1 MAIFNN
7 PHPLLDNEKGNFLDQ
22 EFNCEL
28 LESKI
33 QGGLYSFHFEAEITE
48 PNILNLIEK
57 QTVLFVIKVD
67 CKPYY
72 SKVFNA
78 TTANP
83 FEVNFNIEYE
93 EIPADFSFEFTPLL
107 IAKKTFSY
115 QNSNAEFP
123 MDSYSFNIKK
133 NQILGSHNS
142 LKLKFQRGYKLFDSG
157 PLIRISKLP
166 KNQNPR
172 CGTMDI
178 KLSEQFNIIVKLN
191 ENTFQKFKELNSLDS
206 RLLDNIL
213 ALPILQFALS
223 DLNNNEQNKEK
234 PWAQML
240 DQEFDIL
247 NLESQEDILKKC
259 DEILKAPIPKFIDY
273 FTSKYEN

>member
-7 PHPLLDNEKGNFLDQ
+7 PHPLLDNEKGNFLDK

-33 QGGLYSFHFEAEITE
+33 QDGLYSFHFKAEITE
-48 PNILNLIEK
+48 ANILNLIENE
-57 QTVLFVIKVD
+57 TVLFVIKVD

-78 TTANP
+78 TSGNP
-83 FEVNFNIEYE
+83 YEVYFNIEYE
-93 EIPADFSFEFTPLL
+93 EIPANFSFEFTPLL
-107 IAKKTFSY
+107 IAKNTFNY

-123 MDSYSFNIKK
+123 MDSYSFNITK

-157 PLIRISKLP
+157 PLIKIVKLP
-166 KNQNPR
+166 KNQNPT

-191 ENTFQKFKELNSLDS
+191 ENTFQKFKDLNSLDS
-206 RLLDNIL
+206 RLLDNLL
-213 ALPILQFALS
+213 ALPILQFVLS
-223 DLNNNEQNKEK
+223 DLTFSNQNREK
-234 PWAQML
+234 QWVQML
-240 DQEFDIL
+240 DEEFDIL
-247 NLESQEDILKKC
+247 NLESQEDILQKC
-259 DEILKAPIPKFIDY
+259 DEILKSPIPKFIDY

>member
-28 LESKI
+28 LESQI
-33 QGGLYSFHFEAEITE
+33 QNGLYTFHFKAEITE
-48 PNILNLIEK
+48 PNMLNLIKENI
-57 QTVLFVIKVD
+57 VLFVIKVD

-78 TTANP
+78 TLENP
-83 FEVNFNIEYE
+83 LEVTFNIEYE

-107 IAKKTFSY
+107 IAKNTFKY

-123 MDSYSFNIKK
+123 MDSYAFNITK
-133 NQILGSHNS
+133 NQILGSHSS
-142 LKLKFQRGYKLFDSG
+142 LKLNFERGYKLFDSG
-157 PLIRISKLP
+157 PLIKIVKLP
-166 KNQNPR
+166 KNQNPT

-206 RLLDNIL
+206 KLLDNIL
-213 ALPILQFALS
+213 ALPILQFVLS
-223 DLNNNEQNKEK
+223 DLTFSKQNRDKQWVE
-234 PWAQML
+234 ML
-240 DQEFDIL
+240 HEEFDIL
-247 NLESQEDILKKC
+247 NLESQEDILRKC
-259 DEILKAPIPKFIDY
+259 DKILKSPIPKFIDY